1 MNQVQKPSARLIVRL
16 VIAMCLLGMMPAV
29 TARAESAHSVEAS
42 RTTARRLVAGDSH
55 ACVILSGKV
64 FCWGSNA
71 TLQLGTA
78 TDVANSS
85 TPLEVQGI
93 STAAELA
100 AGWGHTCALLEDM
113 TMKCWGSNQSLQLGT
128 SSTAANFAVPAL
140 VPGLTNITS
149 IAAGMSATCAIVGGV
164 GAKIGDA
171 GGVKCWG
178 SNGSQDIY
186 GGEGA
191 PYLGRRTAV
200 GATAVDK
207 TDVPGYVQYAGADLS
222 SGVARIS
229 VGQDYGCAVMTNKT
243 AKCWG
248 ENTNDKLGVGS
259 VAAYNVARYSAVD
272 VGGLTGIAALSTGA
286 SHACAILE
294 TTEMKCWG
302 SFYEGEL
309 GADKDANLMGDDYNA
324 GLRLKY
330 TVKKQRG
337 SSTENFSPATSVDA
351 SSGRTCALRSG
362 QAACWGG
369 MSYIGAPVAV
379 VGVSDATVIEIGNN
393 FACVLNSSNAV
404 SCWGE
409 NAVGQLGNGVKIDSD
424 VAVSVKPVAVQTIT
438 FGDLSAKSLGDADF
452 DVVATASSGSAVTLA
467 TDTAGV
473 CTVASAKVTLV
484 APGTCTI
491 TASIGI
497 SGLYK
502 AADSVSRS
510 FKVSATKAPTVRT
523 GVASNVKSTTAE
535 VNAVVTSND
544 LSTTVAFVYGK
555 TSDLASDVQ
564 TAAGRTITDVFK
576 ETDASVAISNLEENT
591 TYYFQVQATNSV
603 DTSKGAISSFTTQ
616 RPVGVSINDGAEF
629 TNAKK
634 VKMYVT
640 GPSGSMKAI
649 LSNDGGFKKST
660 TFDLVDAS
668 SVINWEL
675 VATKDER
682 LPKTVYVKFLTK
694 TQTQSSPYTDDIILD
709 TTIPV
714 LSNVSAAANTAPA
727 SAVTVAAVKKPT
739 GAKIVVKAR
748 DTNSGVG
755 KIEIKSSKKGK
766 TTTVIYKKPT
776 AASQTVSVKTTSKT
790 LYVRVLDRAANASP
804 WKTVTVK

>member
-1 MNQVQKPSARLIVRL
+1 MNQVRKTPARAIVRL
-16 VIAMCLLGMMPAV
+16 VIAMCLLGTMPAV

-42 RTTARRLVAGDSH
+42 RTTARRLVAGDDH
-55 ACVILSGKV
+55 ACIILTGKV

-93 STAAELA
+93 STAVELA

-140 VPGLTNITS
+140 VPGLANITS
-149 IAAGMSATCAIVGGV
+149 IAAGASATCAIVGGF
-164 GAKIGDA
+164 GAKIGEA

-178 SNGSQDIY
+178 GNGSQDLF
-186 GGEGA
+186 GGESA
-191 PYLGRRTAV
+191 PYLGRAT
-200 GATAVDK
+200 GATS
-207 TDVPGYVQYAGADLS
+207 TEVPGYVQYAGADLS

-248 ENTNDKLGVGS
+248 DNTQDKLGVGS
-259 VAAYNVARYSAVD
+259 VAAYNVARFGAVD

-302 SFYEGEL
+302 SFYSGEL

-324 GLRLKY
+324 GNRFKY

-337 SSTENFSPATSVDA
+337 STDNYSPATSVDA
-351 SSGRTCALRSG
+351 SQGRTCALRSG

-393 FACVLNSSNAV
+393 FACVLNSTNAV

-409 NAVGQLGNGVKIDSD
+409 NTVGQLGNGVKIDSD
-424 VAVSVKPVAVQTIT
+424 VAVSVKPVAAQTIT
-438 FGDLSAKSLGDADF
+438 FSELSAKSLGDAAF
-452 DVVATASSGSAVTLA
+452 DVAATASSGSAVTLA
-467 TDTAGV
+467 SDTTGV

-484 APGTCTI
+484 APGTCTV

-555 TSDLASDVQ
+555 TSDLASGAQ
-564 TAAGRTITDVFK
+564 TAAGRTIIDVSK
-576 ETDASVAISNLEENT
+576 ETDVSVAISNLDENT

-603 DTSKGAISSFTTQ
+603 GTSKGAISSFSTQ

-634 VKMYVT
+634 IKMYVT

-649 LSNDGGFKKST
+649 LSNDGGFKKSK

-668 SVINWEL
+668 AVINWEL

-682 LPKTVYVKFLTK
+682 LPKTMYVKFLTK

-727 SAVTVAAVKKPT
+727 SAVTLAAVKKPT
-739 GAKIVVKAR
+739 GAKIVVKAK

-755 KIEIKSSKKGK
+755 KIEIKSSKNGK
-766 TTTVIYKKPT
+766 TTTVIYNKPT
-776 AASQTVSVKTTSKT
+776 AASQIVSVKTTAKT

>member
-16 VIAMCLLGMMPAV
+16 VIAMCLLGTMPAV
-29 TARAESAHSVEAS
+29 TVRAESAHSVEAS
-42 RTTARRLVAGDSH
+42 RTTARRLVAGDNH

-78 TDVANSS
+78 TDVTSSS

-93 STAAELA
+93 STAVELA
-100 AGWGHTCALLEDM
+100 AGWGHTCALLENM

-128 SSTAANFAVPAL
+128 SDSTSDLQVPTL
-140 VPGLTNITS
+140 VPNLSNITS
-149 IAAGMSATCAIVGGV
+149 IAAGASATCAIVGGV

-178 SNGSQDIY
+178 NNGPQDLFS
-186 GGEGA
+186 GESA
-191 PYLGRRTAV
+191 PYLGR
-200 GATAVDK
+200 ATI
-207 TDVPGYVQYAGADLS
+207 TTTTHVPGYVRSSGADLS
-222 SGVARIS
+222 SDVARIS

-248 ENTNDKLGVGS
+248 DNTQDKLGVGS
-259 VAAYNVARYSAVD
+259 VAAYNVARLGAVD
-272 VGGLTGIAALSTGA
+272 VGGLTGIAAMSTGS

-302 SFYEGEL
+302 SFDSGQL
-309 GADKDANLMGDDYNA
+309 GADKDFMQIAADYT
-324 GLRLKY
+324 GGKY
-330 TVKKQRG
+330 TVKEKRG
-337 SSTENFSPATSVDA
+337 SALNFSPATSVDA
-351 SSGRTCALRSG
+351 SQSRTCALRSG

-369 MSYIGAPVAV
+369 GDGYIIAPVAV
-379 VGVSDATVIEIGNN
+379 VGVSDATVIEAGNT
-393 FACVLNSSNAV
+393 FTCVSNSTNAV
-404 SCWGE
+404 SCWGT
-409 NAVGQLGNGVKIDSD
+409 NNVGQLGNGVKIDSD
-424 VAVSVKPVAVQTIT
+424 VAVSVKPVAAQTIT
-438 FGDLSAKSLGDADF
+438 FGDLSAKSLGDAAF
-452 DVVATASSGSAVTLA
+452 DVAATASSGSVVTLA
-467 TDTAGV
+467 SDTTGV
-473 CTVASAKVTLV
+473 CTVVSAKVTLV

-502 AADSVSRS
+502 AADPVSRS
-510 FKVSATKAPTVRT
+510 FKVSAAKAPTVRT
-523 GVASNVKSTTAE
+523 GVASNIKSTTAE
-535 VNAVVTSND
+535 VNGVVTSND

-555 TSDLASDVQ
+555 TSDLASGAQ
-564 TAAGRTITDVFK
+564 TVAGRTITDVSK
-576 ETDASVAISNLEENT
+576 EIDVSVAISNLEENT

-603 DTSKGAISSFTTQ
+603 DTSKGTISSFTTQ

-649 LSNDGGFKKST
+649 ISNDGGFKKST

-714 LSNVSAAANTAPA
+714 LSNVSAEANTAPA

-739 GAKIVVKAR
+739 GAKIVVKAT
-748 DTNSGVG
+748 DANSGVG
-755 KIEIKSSKKGK
+755 TIEIKSKKNGK
-766 TTTVIYKKPT
+766 TTTVIYNKPT
-776 AASQTVSVKTTSKT
+776 AASQTVLVKTTAKT

>member
-1 MNQVQKPSARLIVRL
+1 MNQVQKTSARLIVRL
-16 VIAMCLLGMMPAV
+16 VIAMCLLGTMPAV

-42 RTTARRLVAGDSH
+42 RTTARRLVAGDDH

-93 STAAELA
+93 STAVELA

-140 VPGLTNITS
+140 VPGLANITS
-149 IAAGMSATCAIVGGV
+149 IAAGASATCAIVGGV

-178 SNGSQDIY
+178 NNGSQDLS
-186 GGEGA
+186 GGESA
-191 PYLGRRTAV
+191 PYLGRAT
-200 GATAVDK
+200 GATS
-207 TDVPGYVQYAGADLS
+207 TEVPGYVQYAGADLS

-248 ENTNDKLGVGS
+248 DNTQDKLGVGS
-259 VAAYNVARYSAVD
+259 VAAYNVARFGAVD

-302 SFYEGEL
+302 SFYSGEL

-324 GLRLKY
+324 GNRFKY

-337 SSTENFSPATSVDA
+337 STDNYSPATSVDA
-351 SSGRTCALRSG
+351 SQGRTCALRSG

-393 FACVLNSSNAV
+393 FACVLNSTNAV

-424 VAVSVKPVAVQTIT
+424 VAVSVKPVAAQTIT

-452 DVVATASSGSAVTLA
+452 DVVATASSGSAVTLVS
-467 TDTAGV
+467 DTTGV
-473 CTVASAKVTLV
+473 CTVTSAKVTLV

-535 VNAVVTSND
+535 VNGVVTSND

-555 TSDLASDVQ
+555 TSDLASGAQ
-564 TAAGRTITDVFK
+564 TAAGRTIIDVSK
-576 ETDASVAISNLEENT
+576 ETDVSVAISNLDENT
-591 TYYFQVQATNSV
+591 TYYFQIQATNSV
-603 DTSKGAISSFTTQ
+603 GTSKGAISSFTTQ

-634 VKMYVT
+634 IKMYVT

-727 SAVTVAAVKKPT
+727 SAVTLAAVKKPT
-739 GAKIVVKAR
+739 GAKIVVKAK
-748 DTNSGVG
+748 DNNSGVG
-755 KIEIKSSKKGK
+755 TIEIKSSKNGK
-766 TTTVIYKKPT
+766 TTTVIYNKPT
-776 AASQTVSVKTTSKT
+776 AASQIVSVKTTAKT

>member
-1 MNQVQKPSARLIVRL
+1 MAV
-16 VIAMCLLGMMPAV
+16 CLLGMMPAV
-29 TARAESAHSVEAS
+29 TARAESAHSVESS
-42 RTTARRLVAGDSH
+42 RTTARRLVAGDNH
-55 ACVILSGKV
+55 ACVILAGKV

-78 TDVANSS
+78 TDVADSS

-93 STAAELA
+93 STAVELA

-128 SSTAANFAVPAL
+128 SATIANLAVPAL
-140 VPGLTNITS
+140 VPGLVNITS
-149 IAAGMSATCAIVGGV
+149 IAAGASATCAIVGGA

-178 SNGSQDIY
+178 NNGMA
-186 GGEGA
+186 GA
-191 PYLGRRTAV
+191 GDTTVRPYLGRATTA
-200 GATAVDK
+200 TN
-207 TDVPGYVQYAGADLS
+207 TYVPGYVQDAGADLS

-229 VGQDYGCAVMTNKT
+229 VGYSYGCAVLTNKT

-248 ENTNDKLGVGS
+248 SNSSDQLGVGMPS
-259 VAAYNVARYSAVD
+259 NSYLLPLGAVD
-272 VGGLTGIAALSTGA
+272 VEGLTNITALSTGF

-302 SFYEGEL
+302 SFFEGEL

-337 SSTENFSPATSVDA
+337 STENFSPATSVDA
-351 SSGRTCALRSG
+351 SQSRTCALRSG

-369 MSYIGAPVAV
+369 MTYIGAPVAV

-393 FACVLNSSNAV
+393 FACVLNSTNAV
-404 SCWGE
+404 SCWGT
-409 NAVGQLGNGVKIDSD
+409 NDVGQLGNGVKIDSD
-424 VAVSVKPVAVQTIT
+424 VAVSVKPVAAQTIT
-438 FGDLSAKSLGDADF
+438 FGELSAKSLGDAAF
-452 DVVATASSGSAVTLA
+452 DVAATASSGSAVTLA
-467 TDTAGV
+467 ADTAGV

-491 TASIGI
+491 TASSGI

-502 AADSVSRS
+502 AAESVSRS

-535 VNAVVTSND
+535 VNGVITSND

-555 TSDLASDVQ
+555 TSDLASGAQ
-564 TAAGRTITDVFK
+564 TVAGRTITDVSK
-576 ETDASVAISNLEENT
+576 ETDVSVAISNLEENT
-591 TYYFQVQATNSV
+591 TYYFQIQATNSIG
-603 DTSKGAISSFTTQ
+603 TSKGTIGSFTTQ

-668 SVINWEL
+668 SVISWEL

-714 LSNVSAAANTAPA
+714 LSEVSAAANTAPA

-739 GAKIVVKAR
+739 GAKVVVKAK

-755 KIEIKSSKKGK
+755 KIEIKSSNKGK
-766 TTTVIYKKPT
+766 TTTVIYNKPT

>member
-1 MNQVQKPSARLIVRL
+1 MNQVRKTPARAIVRL
-16 VIAMCLLGMMPAV
+16 VVAVCLFGTMPAV
-29 TARAESAHSVEAS
+29 TARAESAHSVETS
-42 RTTARRLVAGDSH
+42 RTTARRLVAGDDH
-55 ACVILSGKV
+55 ACIILTGKV

-78 TDVANSS
+78 TDVVNSS

-93 STAAELA
+93 STAVEVA

-128 SSTAANFAVPAL
+128 SDSTSDLRVPAL
-140 VPGLTNITS
+140 VPNLSNVTS
-149 IAAGMSATCAIVGGV
+149 IAAGASATCAIVGGI

-178 SNGSQDIY
+178 NNGSQDLFS
-186 GGEGA
+186 GESA
-191 PYLGRRTAV
+191 PYLGR
-200 GATAVDK
+200 AT
-207 TDVPGYVQYAGADLS
+207 TTTTTYVPGYVQYAGADLS

-229 VGQDYGCAVMTNKT
+229 VGQDYGCAVMSNKT

-248 ENTNDKLGVGS
+248 DNTQDKLGVGS
-259 VAAYNVARYSAVD
+259 VATYNVARYSAVD
-272 VGGLTGIAALSTGA
+272 VGGLTGVAALSTGS

-302 SFYEGEL
+302 SFYSGEL
-309 GADKDANLMGDDYNA
+309 GADKDLNQMGDDYNA

-337 SSTENFSPATSVDA
+337 STENFSPATSVDA
-351 SSGRTCALRSG
+351 SQSRTCALRSG

-369 MSYIGAPVAV
+369 GDGYIVAPVVV
-379 VGVSDATVIEIGNN
+379 VGVSDATVIEAGNT
-393 FACVLNSSNAV
+393 FTCVLNSTNAV

-409 NAVGQLGNGVKIDSD
+409 NTRGQLGNGVKIDSD
-424 VAVSVKPVAVQTIT
+424 VAVSVKPVAAQTIT
-438 FGDLSAKSLGDADF
+438 FSELSAKSLGDAAF
-452 DVVATASSGSAVTLA
+452 DVAATASSGSAVTLA

-535 VNAVVTSND
+535 VNGVVTSND

-555 TSDLASDVQ
+555 TSNLASGVQ
-564 TAAGRTITDVFK
+564 TAAGRTITDVSK

-603 DTSKGAISSFTTQ
+603 GTSKGAISSFTTQ

-629 TNAKK
+629 TNSKK

-640 GPSGSMKAI
+640 GPSGSVKAI
-649 LSNDGGFKKST
+649 LSNDGGFKKSK
-660 TFDLVDAS
+660 TFNLVDAS

-682 LPKTVYVKFLTK
+682 LPKTMYVKFLTK

-714 LSNVSAAANTAPA
+714 LSNVSAEANTAPA
-727 SAVTVAAVKKPT
+727 SAVTVAAVKKST
-739 GAKIVVKAR
+739 GAKIVVYAKDA
-748 DTNSGVG
+748 NSGVG
-755 KIEIKSSKKGK
+755 KIEIKSSNKGK
-766 TTTVIYKKPT
+766 TTTVMYKKPT

>member
-1 MNQVQKPSARLIVRL
+1 MNQVRKSSARAIIRL
-16 VIAMCLLGMMPAV
+16 VIAVCLLGTMPAV

-42 RTTARRLVAGDSH
+42 RTTARRLVAGDTH

-71 TLQLGTA
+71 TLQLGTE

-93 STAAELA
+93 STAVELA

-149 IAAGMSATCAIVGGV
+149 IAAGGSATCAIVGGV

-178 SNGSQDIY
+178 YNGMVGSGDTTNR
-186 GGEGA
+186 
-191 PYLGRRTAV
+191 PSLGR
-200 GATAVDK
+200 ATG
-207 TDVPGYVQYAGADLS
+207 TTNTEVPGYVQSSGADLS
-222 SGVARIS
+222 SGVAGIS
-229 VGQDYGCAVMTNKT
+229 VALGYGCAVMTNKT

-248 ENTNDKLGVGS
+248 SNSNDQLGVGIAS
-259 VAAYNVARYSAVD
+259 NDYLLPLGAVD
-272 VGGLTGIAALSTGA
+272 VGGLTGIAALSTGY

-337 SSTENFSPATSVDA
+337 STENFSPATSVDA
-351 SSGRTCALRSG
+351 SMSRTCALRSG

-393 FACVLNSSNAV
+393 FACVLNSTNAV

-424 VAVSVKPVAVQTIT
+424 VAVSVKPVAAQTIT
-438 FGDLSAKSLGDADF
+438 FGDLSAKSLGDAAF
-452 DVVATASSGSAVTLA
+452 DVAATASSGSAVTLA
-467 TDTAGV
+467 SDTTGV

-535 VNAVVTSND
+535 VNGVVTSND

-555 TSDLASDVQ
+555 TSDLASGAQ
-564 TAAGRTITDVFK
+564 TAAGRTITDVSK
-576 ETDASVAISNLEENT
+576 ETDASVAISNLDENT

-603 DTSKGAISSFTTQ
+603 GTSKGAISSFTTQ

-714 LSNVSAAANTAPA
+714 LSEVSAAANTAPA
-727 SAVTVAAVKKPT
+727 SAVTVAAIKKST
-739 GAKIVVKAR
+739 GAKIVVKAK

-755 KIEIKSSKKGK
+755 TIEIKSSKNGK
-766 TTTVIYKKPT
+766 TTTVSYSKPT
-776 AASQTVSVKTTSKT
+776 AASQTVSVKTTAKT